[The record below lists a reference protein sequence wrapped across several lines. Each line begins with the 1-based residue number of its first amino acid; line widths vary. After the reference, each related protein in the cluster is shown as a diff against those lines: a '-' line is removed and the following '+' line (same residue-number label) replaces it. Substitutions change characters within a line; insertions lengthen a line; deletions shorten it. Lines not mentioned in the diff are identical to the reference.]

1 MTAQVKKIAESWD
14 KTQQGLAMEQEGR
27 LLWIEGT
34 LELGKALAEAR
45 KQFPSHIKFSDW
57 LTKEGYGENR
67 INRHDRI
74 ALIGMSKNLTIARKV
89 LHQTHRRSWEQI
101 WIKEIQTRLPGAR
114 QTPQKSHNISQPEY
128 EDPDPLYTDFINGG
142 PETPKDPP
150 QGFWLSEMGSGR
162 ITKEDDRIIMKAL
175 HPDHVTALGPK
186 IVELHTKAM
195 QIYNKYRDTIV
206 EQGE

>member
-1 MTAQVKKIAESWD
+1 MGHLDHAAQVFQ
-14 KTQQGLAMEQEGR
+14 TQ
-27 LLWIEGT
+27 
-34 LELGKALAEAR
+34 
-45 KQFPSHIKFSDW
+45 
-57 LTKEGYGENR
+57 
-67 INRHDRI
+67 
-74 ALIGMSKNLTIARKV
+74 
-89 LHQTHRRSWEQI
+89 RRSHRLI
-101 WIKEIQTRLPGAR
+101 WDIEIYKQRLRSAAH
-114 QTPQKSHNISQPEY
+114 TPQKSHNVFQPEY
-128 EDPDPLYTDFINGG
+128 DDPDPLYTDFINGG

-150 QGFWLSEMGSGR
+150 QGFWLSEASLDR